1 METWTFCT
9 VMHDVLEGTTQLTL
23 KCLLH
28 HLIENKY
35 FRLATLNERIPSFDY
50 GQAEISNKP
59 SEISRATYNGDSNT
73 LKQSGVYNAGDQT
86 EDWQGFIQRGGGG
99 GGGRRSPWDF
109 PPPGY

>member
-1 METWTFCT
+1 MPDI
-9 VMHDVLEGTTQLTL
+9 MHDVLEGTTQLTL

-35 FRLATLNERIPSFDY
+35 FRLATLNERITSFDY

-73 LKQSGVYNAGDQT
+73 LKQSGVYNG
-86 EDWQGFIQRGGGG
+86 ESIGRVSYRGEGGGAG
-99 GGGRRSPWDF
+99 GHPGISPLQDIKIMMS
-109 PPPGY
+109 